1 MADITYAVVDKS
13 TRIVRN
19 IVLVDDAVPGVEQ
32 WQPADDEI
40 AVQIDPEKFSRWTWD
55 GEKFFY
61 KPSFGVV
68 IGE

>member
-1 MADITYAVVDKS
+1 MADIVYACVDKN
-13 TRIVRN
+13 TRIMMN

-40 AVQIDPEKFSRWTWD
+40 AVQIDAEKFSMWTWD

-68 IGE
+68 LGE